1 VRSTFNSD
9 IPFSPNQADVWSG
22 RGWSTG
28 VLAGASFRRGPMALT
43 IAPEWTYAQNHD
55 FGIVESPHDDRSEF
69 APPWQRDTLSLDL
82 PLRFGDQPINQVTPG
97 QTSLTLTMAGVSLGA
112 STESRWWGPG
122 LRNAIVLSNNAPG
135 FVHVFLRSDRPL
147 ATRFGA
153 LEGIWLS
160 GTLRESG
167 YFSTVRDERLRALS
181 AAAVTLR
188 MAAEPG
194 LTFGV
199 ARSVYS
205 EVDEATDAL
214 GRSGAVFL
222 DWSGADELDRSNR
235 RDPSEQITS
244 LFARWIFPDDHA
256 EIYAEWARHR
266 LPLSIRDFLAQ
277 PNHTQGYT
285 LGFQWAR
292 TLRQERRLRIQSEF
306 TYLEQSATFRLRPTG
321 SYYTSL
327 EVPQG
332 YTHRGR
338 VVGASIG
345 PGASSQW
352 LAADLLDPGSSSVGV
367 FVGRIRWNN
376 DAYYTRTT
384 PWPELGHDVTVLG
397 GIRGRAGWRGMGIS
411 SEYTA
416 GKRHNFLYQNWAKSW
431 ERSAVDAVDVFNHTL
446 RFTVSVAER
455 L

>member
-1 VRSTFNSD
+1 
-9 IPFSPNQADVWSG
+9 
-22 RGWSTG
+22 
-28 VLAGASFRRGPMALT
+28 
-43 IAPEWTYAQNHD
+43 
-55 FGIVESPHDDRSEF
+55 
-69 APPWQRDTLSLDL
+69 
-82 PLRFGDQPINQVTPG
+82 
-97 QTSLTLTMAGVSLGA
+97 
-112 STESRWWGPG
+112 
-122 LRNAIVLSNNAPG
+122 
-135 FVHVFLRSDRPL
+135 
-147 ATRFGA
+147 
-153 LEGIWLS
+153 
-160 GTLRESG
+160 
-167 YFSTVRDERLRALS
+167 
-181 AAAVTLR
+181 
-188 MAAEPG
+188 
-194 LTFGV
+194 
-199 ARSVYS
+199 
-205 EVDEATDAL
+205 
-214 GRSGAVFL
+214 
-222 DWSGADELDRSNR
+222 LDRSNR